1 MATIRDVAKKARVH
15 PSTVSRVFS
24 GSASISESTRQRV
37 LDAADD
43 LGFQPNAIARSLS
56 TQRTNTIGIVVPHV
70 FEGFFDDSFFPQ
82 IMRGM
87 LEAAYNH
94 KFRLIV
100 GGSQGFQ
107 DEISQIVDI
116 MQSSQA
122 DGIVVMSSRLDVNTV
137 DQLRDQ
143 NTPFVLLGH
152 PPKQDIS
159 EIIWVDAD
167 NRLSTKQAIEHLL
180 SLGHHKIA
188 YVGGDPKTLTTRE
201 RQQAYEDTMKAAGI
215 KLNPKWIDY
224 GYFDEPGGYTA
235 VQRMKVLGEDTPTA
249 YYAANDLMAI
259 GVLRA
264 LAELGLRVPQDVSVM
279 GTNNSYISQHTSPPL
294 TTIEV
299 PYAELGKK
307 AVELLITQI
316 KKTNKTPASYVEDCY
331 LVLRGST
338 GPVPKADKAAKA
350 ARSHS

>member
-1 MATIRDVAKKARVH
+1 MATIRDVAKKAQVH

-24 GSASISESTRQRV
+24 GSASISEPTRQRV

-70 FEGFFDDSFFPQ
+70 YEGFFDDSFFPQ

-87 LEAAYNH
+87 LEASYNH
-94 KFRLIV
+94 NFRLIV
-100 GGSQGFQ
+100 GGSQGYQ

-137 DQLRDQ
+137 DQLREQ

-152 PPKQDIS
+152 PPKQETS

-167 NRLSTKQAIEHLL
+167 NRASTRQAIEHLL
-180 SLGHHKIA
+180 SLGHRKIA

-201 RQQAYEDTMKAAGI
+201 RQQAYEEVMKVAGI
-215 KLNPKWIDY
+215 KPHPKWIDY

-235 VQRMKVLGEDTPTA
+235 VQRMKVLGEDVPTA
-249 YYAANDLMAI
+249 FYAANDLMAI

-264 LAELGLRVPQDVSVM
+264 LIELGIKVPERVSVM
-279 GTNNSYISQHTSPPL
+279 GTNNSYLSQHTSPPL

-316 KKTNKTPASYVEDCY
+316 TKRNKAPASYVEDCH

-338 GPVPKADKAAKA
+338 GPAPRGNKAGKAAW
-350 ARSHS
+350 SHS